1 MAVDGEGEV
10 DMAADGFDGGR
21 VVRFPRRKP
30 DGAPPTGRVARGTR
44 LAAVPVAYM
53 GRRVAGIG
61 RRAAGRDAATV
72 EREIRHRTAEHL
84 FQVLGEL
91 KGCVA
96 KLGQLL
102 GLLELGLAPDLA
114 EPYSRAL
121 ARLHDSAPA
130 MLPAAVH
137 TELATHLGP
146 RWRSL
151 FLEFDDRASAAASV
165 GQVHRA
171 RWHDGTP
178 VAVKVMYPGARQA
191 VLADLSVLRRATPLF
206 TALLPG
212 AEIRPVIEALC
223 EEIGAE
229 LDYSR
234 EAANLEHFRT
244 ALRHDPDVVVGRV
257 IAQRGDV
264 LVTEWLDGIPLSRLI
279 ARAEPAELDRLGVLI
294 LRFLFSAPAR
304 ASLIYGD
311 PHPGNFLRMPDGRL
325 GVVDFGACT
334 PWTPAFLTV
343 AGDVGAA
350 VVAESVADLEA
361 ALRRHGYVAPGGDLD
376 IATVAERLRPVR
388 EALMSPTYPLSAD
401 WLREQV
407 RLATDLSLSNILR
420 QLTMPPADTPL
431 LRSFLGGVAILC
443 QLQTAVPLRAE
454 CTRWYPETA
463 AAVGL

>member
-1 MAVDGEGEV
+1 MVGRDLE
-10 DMAADGFDGGR
+10 GR
-21 VVRFPRRKP
+21 VVPFTRKARSTP
-30 DGAPPTGRVARGTR
+30 DPGTGIPPTGRVARSAR
-44 LAAVPVAYM
+44 LAAVPVAYA
-53 GRRVAGIG
+53 GRRIAGLGQRAVG
-61 RRAAGRDAATV
+61 RSSAEVDRD
-72 EREIRHRTAEHL
+72 IRIRTAEHL
-84 FQVLGEL
+84 FEVLGEL

-102 GLLELGLAPDLA
+102 GLLELGLGPDLA
-114 EPYSRAL
+114 EPYRLAL

-137 TELATHLGP
+137 AELATHLGLE
-146 RWRSL
+146 WRSL
-151 FLEFDDRASAAASV
+151 FLEFDDRAAAAASV

-178 VAVKVMYPGARQA
+178 VAVKIMYPGARRA
-191 VLADLSVLRRATPLF
+191 VLADLQALRRATPLF

-212 AEIRPVIEALC
+212 ADTRPVIEALC
-223 EEIGAE
+223 AEIKAE
-229 LDYSR
+229 LDYAR
-234 EAANLEHFRT
+234 EAANQRAF
-244 ALRHDPDVVVGRV
+244 AAAFADDPDVVLSRV

-264 LVTEWLDGIPLSRLI
+264 LVTEWLDGVPLSRLI
-279 ARAEPAELDRLGVLI
+279 VRGEATELDRLGVLI

-304 ASLIYGD
+304 AELVYGD

-334 PWTPAFLTV
+334 PWPAAFLEV

-350 VVAESVADLEA
+350 VMADSAADLEA
-361 ALRRHGYVAPGGDLD
+361 AIRRHGFVAPGRELD
-376 IATVAERLRPVR
+376 IATVAARLRVLR
-388 EALMSPTYPLSAD
+388 EALLAPTYPLSGD

-407 RLATDLSLSNILR
+407 RLVTDLRLSNVLR
-420 QLTMPPADTPL
+420 QLTMPPGHTPI
-431 LRSFLGGVAILC
+431 LRSFLGGVAVLC

>member
-1 MAVDGEGEV
+1 MVGRDAE
-10 DMAADGFDGGR
+10 GR
-21 VVRFPRRKP
+21 VMPFARRATSPDDPRIGK
-30 DGAPPTGRVARGTR
+30 PPTGKVARSAR
-44 LAAVPVAYM
+44 LAAVPVAYA
-53 GRRVAGIG
+53 GRRIAGLGKRAVG
-61 RRAAGRDAATV
+61 RNAEDV
-72 EREIRHRTAEHL
+72 ERDIRTRTAEHL

-114 EPYSRAL
+114 EPYRQAL

-130 MLPAAVH
+130 MLPGAVH
-137 TELATHLGP
+137 AELAAHLGDE
-146 RWRSL
+146 WRSL
-151 FLEFDDRASAAASV
+151 FLDFDDRAAAAASV

-178 VAVKVMYPGARQA
+178 VAVKVMYPGGRRA
-191 VLADLSVLRRATPLF
+191 VLADLQVLRRATPLF

-212 AEIRPVIEALC
+212 ADTRPVIEALC
-223 EEIGAE
+223 DEIHAE
-229 LDYSR
+229 LDYAR
-234 EAANLEHFRT
+234 EAANQRAF
-244 ALRHDPDVVVGRV
+244 ALAFAADPDVVVSRV

-264 LVTEWLDGIPLSRLI
+264 LVTEWLDGAPLTRLI
-279 ARAEPAELDRLGVLI
+279 ARGEAAELDRLGVLI

-304 ASLIYGD
+304 AALVYGD

-334 PWTPAFLTV
+334 PWPAAFLDV

-350 VVAESVADLEA
+350 VIADSPADLEA
-361 ALRRHGYVAPGGDLD
+361 AIRRHGFVAPGRELD
-376 IATVAERLRPVR
+376 IATVAARLQPVR
-388 EALMSPTYPLSAD
+388 DALLAPTYPLSAD

-407 RLATDLSLSNILR
+407 RLATDLRLSNVLR
-420 QLTMPPADTPL
+420 QLTMPPDHTPI
-431 LRSFLGGVAILC
+431 LRSFLGGVAVLC
-443 QLQTAVPLRAE
+443 QLQTEVPLRAE

-463 AAVGL
+463 AAAGL

>member
-1 MAVDGEGEV
+1 MVE
-10 DMAADGFDGGR
+10 ADPDSR
-21 VVRFPRRKP
+21 VTPLLRRMKPAPEPR
-30 DGAPPTGRVARGTR
+30 GATLPTGKVARSAR
-44 LAAVPVAYM
+44 LAAVPVAYA
-53 GRRVAGIG
+53 GRRIAGLG
-61 RRAAGRDAATV
+61 KRAVGRDPAQV
-72 EREIRHRTAEHL
+72 QRDIRLRTAEHL

-114 EPYSRAL
+114 EPYRQAL

-130 MLPAAVH
+130 MLPGAVH
-137 TELATHLGP
+137 AELTTHLGGD
-146 RWRSL
+146 WRSL
-151 FLEFDDRASAAASV
+151 FLEFDDRAAAAASV

-178 VAVKVMYPGARQA
+178 VAVKVMYPGARPA
-191 VLADLSVLRRATPLF
+191 VLADLQVLRRATPLF

-212 AEIRPVIEALC
+212 ADTRPVIEALC
-223 EEIGAE
+223 EEIRAE
-229 LDYSR
+229 LDYAR
-234 EAANLEHFRT
+234 EAANQRAF
-244 ALRHDPDVVVGRV
+244 AAVFADDPDVVLSRV

-264 LVTEWLDGIPLSRLI
+264 LVTEWLEGVPLTQLIPRG
-279 ARAEPAELDRLGVLI
+279 AATELDRLGVLI

-304 ASLIYGD
+304 AALVYGD

-334 PWTPAFLTV
+334 PWPAAFLDV

-350 VVAESVADLEA
+350 VIADSPADLEA
-361 ALRRHGYVAPGGDLD
+361 AIRRHGFVAPGGALD
-376 IATVAERLRPVR
+376 IATVAARLQPVR
-388 EALMSPTYPLSAD
+388 EALLAPTYPLTAD

-407 RLATDLSLSNILR
+407 RLATDLRLSNVLR
-420 QLTMPPADTPL
+420 QLTMPPDHTPI
-431 LRSFLGGVAILC
+431 LRSFLGGIAVLC
-443 QLQTAVPLRAE
+443 QLRTEVPLRAE

-463 AAVGL
+463 AAAGL